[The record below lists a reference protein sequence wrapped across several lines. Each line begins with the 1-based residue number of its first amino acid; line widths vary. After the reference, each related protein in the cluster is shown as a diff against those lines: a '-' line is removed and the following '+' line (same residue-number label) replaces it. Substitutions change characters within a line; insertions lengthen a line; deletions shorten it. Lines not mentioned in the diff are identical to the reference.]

1 MKKRMVLTA
10 LISAMAMGM
19 MSGCGSNTTETA
31 TAGSADTSAENPAED
46 TGAAAEGTAEV
57 SDSGTES
64 NKTVIQLWHY
74 FSTEGSQEKF
84 REYVDEFN
92 AQSAT
97 TEVQV
102 TVLPYADFKKQIT
115 VGAAASSLPDL
126 AMIDNCDTVSFAAM
140 GILEDITDTVSG
152 WDSTQKYFDEI
163 MATCTYEDKIY
174 GLPLE
179 SNNLEIIYNK
189 DIFDEL
195 GVSYPE
201 DDWTFEDLK
210 NIAAQVT
217 TDQYTGFAVSGF
229 QSEESTYQFLPFF
242 WTAGGNSME
251 LNSDAGKTALN
262 FWTDMVNTGSM
273 TRDCLSWTQAELA
286 SQFQSGNIAMH
297 VMGCWNLNNY
307 LNKGMNIGVVEIP
320 SATAG
325 GEKVTVYGGE
335 NLCVIAG
342 KNTENALEFLEW
354 FEQYDRISE
363 WAYYIDHFAATEEAL
378 TDERYKTDEWAP
390 FIDMIP
396 NSRAREVVT
405 YWPNVSEGYQ
415 IAIQEALSGQQ
426 TVDQALQDGQAIIDE
441 AISEAQ

>member
-1 MKKRMVLTA
+1 
-10 LISAMAMGM
+10 
-19 MSGCGSNTTETA
+19 
-31 TAGSADTSAENPAED
+31 
-46 TGAAAEGTAEV
+46 
-57 SDSGTES
+57 
-64 NKTVIQLWHY
+64 
-74 FSTEGSQEKF
+74 
-84 REYVDEFN
+84 
-92 AQSAT
+92 
-97 TEVQV
+97 
-102 TVLPYADFKKQIT
+102 
-115 VGAAASSLPDL
+115 
-126 AMIDNCDTVSFAAM
+126 
-140 GILEDITDTVSG
+140 
-152 WDSTQKYFDEI
+152 
-163 MATCTYEDKIY
+163 
-174 GLPLE
+174 
-179 SNNLEIIYNK
+179 
-189 DIFDEL
+189 
-195 GVSYPE
+195 
-201 DDWTFEDLK
+201 
-210 NIAAQVT
+210 
-217 TDQYTGFAVSGF
+217 
-229 QSEESTYQFLPFF
+229 
-242 WTAGGNSME
+242 ME

-378 TDERYKTDEWAP
+378 TDERYKTDEWTP